1 MVTQLF
7 LSFAPETRTAHGY
20 VISLPRITLLLVN
33 ACSHWTH
40 LHPHEKLFNI
50 NYGPRAR
57 AGERA
62 LCTQSCVILRNFAS
76 NMRATTSTPLADLC
90 KLGPSTSDCELQS
103 EKFCRIYA
111 KWQFIARL
119 RVTAAAKCKCGEC
132 RRRDTRKQLVLL
144 ARRVTDLDF
153 TVTTWLE
160 REKGGGDYSRPRRSN
175 LPVR

>member
-20 VISLPRITLLLVN
+20 VISLPRITRLLVN
-33 ACSHWTH
+33 ARSHWTH

-57 AGERA
+57 GRA
-62 LCTQSCVILRNFAS
+62 LCTQSCVILRLICELLL
-76 NMRATTSTPLADLC
+76 STPLADLC

-132 RRRDTRKQLVLL
+132 RRRYPQTARSTRLEGDWSRFYRYYL
-144 ARRVTDLDF
+144 AR
-153 TVTTWLE
+153 E
-160 REKGGGDYSRPRRSN
+160 REGGGGGDYSRPRRSN

>member
-20 VISLPRITLLLVN
+20 VISLPRITRLLVN
-33 ACSHWTH
+33 ARSHWTH

-57 AGERA
+57 GRA
-62 LCTQSCVILRNFAS
+62 LCTQSCVILRLICELLL
-76 NMRATTSTPLADLC
+76 STPLADLC